1 MAWLELKEI
10 KPGNHYWYLRVPF
23 QGCVRSVYLGK
34 NPSRDRIEQAIARF
48 TLPSQPAQT
57 QRGSLQ
63 SH

>member
-10 KPGNHYWYLRVPF
+10 KGNHYWYLRVPF
-23 QGCVRSVYLGK
+23 QGRVRSVYLGKK

-57 QRGSLQ
+57 QRGSSQ